1 MSSST
6 YIGQKGYTI
15 YKECLSI
22 QEQNYIRDTLSVKPF
37 VPKSPVQSP
46 SFPVYRESHK
56 KMYLPRYFGL
66 DIYGE
71 ADEFK
76 INDGDKINI
85 EFKGSLRPYQNS
97 IVDSYLNAI
106 NDKTGG
112 GGLIEVG
119 CGAGKC
125 HGKDTPILMYDGSI
139 KMVQDINVGELL
151 MGDDSTP
158 RKVLSLARGREM
170 MYKINQ
176 ENGEPYIVNESH
188 ILSLKDK
195 ENTLDIPLK
204 KYLKNTENYKEY
216 KGYKVC
222 VEFAEL
228 PIDIDPYIVGK
239 YIDVNQC
246 IPYNY
251 KCNTKEIRLNILA
264 GIIDT
269 KGILDRFYKA
279 LYPVSTKYLIIQN
292 GKEKTDDIIYLSR
305 SLGLYVEYK
314 YLSGNVYMIWLDG
327 NLEEIPSKKYDIK
340 NIDTFKNICD
350 TNTNV
355 SETLSSEIHI
365 KNLTTNITIDKL
377 EVDDY
382 YGFVLDGN
390 HRYLLGDFTVTHNT
404 VCALNIISKVKQK
417 TLIIVHK
424 GFLLNQWIER
434 IEQFLPTA
442 RIGKIQGQIIDIKD
456 KDIVISML
464 QSLSMKEY
472 PSDMFN
478 SFGLTVIDEC
488 HHISSEVFSR
498 SLLKVVTKYT
508 LGLSATMQRKDGL
521 TKVFKMFLGDIV
533 FSQQR
538 EPDESV
544 LVKAIEY
551 QTTDDEFNET
561 VYDYRGT
568 PQYSTMITKLCEYN
582 RRSEFILEVIK
593 KELQEKTDQQI
604 MILGQNKSILIYL
617 HKAIEHRR
625 IATVGFYVGGMK
637 EEDLKES
644 EGKQI
649 IIATYAMAAE
659 GLDIKT
665 LSTLILVTPRTDVV
679 QAVGRILRVK
689 HERPLVI
696 DIIDSHDVF
705 QNQWKKRLTFY
716 KKNKYK
722 IIHTTNEKYKKN
734 DWEELKYSCK
744 LKKNTSKLKETGET
758 SGVCLIELS

>member
-1 MSSST
+1 MST

-15 YKECLSI
+15 YKECLNME
-22 QEQNYIRDTLSVKPF
+22 EQNYIRETLSVKPF
-37 VPKSPVQSP
+37 VPKSPVQPP

-66 DIYGE
+66 ETYGE

-76 INDGDKINI
+76 INDGEKINI
-85 EFKGSLRPYQNS
+85 EFNGSLRPYQET
-97 IVDSYLNAI
+97 IVNSYLKAT

-125 HGKDTPILMYDGSI
+125 HGKNTPILMYDGTI
-139 KMVQDINVGELL
+139 KKVQDIEVGELL

-158 RKVLSLARGREM
+158 RTVLSLARGREM

-176 ENGEPYIVNESH
+176 ENGDAYIVNESH
-188 ILSLKDK
+188 ILSLKD
-195 ENTLDIPLK
+195 NSTIIDIPLN
-204 KYLKNTENYKEY
+204 KYLNNKDVNY
-216 KGYKVC
+216 KGYKNR
-222 VEFAEL
+222 VEFNEL
-228 PIDIDPYIVGK
+228 PIDIDPYTIGK
-239 YIDVNQC
+239 YIDINQN

-251 KCNTKEIRLNILA
+251 KCNTRRIRLEVLA

-269 KGILDRFYKA
+269 KGILDRYYST
-279 LYPVSTKYLIIQN
+279 LVPVSTKYLLIQN
-292 GKEKTDDIIYLSR
+292 GKKIKDDIVYLSR

-314 YLSGNVYMIWLDG
+314 KYSEDVYMIWLDG
-327 NLEEIPSKKYDIK
+327 NLEEIPTREYDLK
-340 NIDTFKNICD
+340 NIDTFKNTTNKDD
-350 TNTNV
+350 TD
-355 SETLSSEIHI
+355 I
-365 KNLTTNITIDKL
+365 KNLTTNITVEKL
-377 EVDDY
+377 NEDDY

-442 RIGKIQGQIIDIKD
+442 KIGKIQGQIIDIND
-456 KDIVISML
+456 KDIVIGML

-472 PSDMFN
+472 PVDMFN

-551 QTTDDEFNET
+551 QTNDDEFNET
-561 VYDYRGT
+561 TYDYRGN

-593 KELQEKTDQQI
+593 KELEEKKDQQI

-617 HKAIEHRR
+617 YKAIEHRR
-625 IATVGFYVGGMK
+625 IATVGYYVGGMK

-665 LSTLILVTPRTDVV
+665 LTTLLLVTPRTDVV

-689 HERPLVI
+689 HDRPLVI
-696 DIIDSHDVF
+696 DIIDTHDVF
-705 QNQWKKRLTFY
+705 QNQWKKRLVFY

-722 IIHTTNEKYKKN
+722 IIHTTSDKYKRN
-734 DWEELKYSCK
+734 EWEEIKYSCK
-744 LKKNTSKLKETGET
+744 SKKNTLSNK
-758 SGVCLIELS
+758 SGKCLIDI

>member
-1 MSSST
+1 MST

-15 YKECLSI
+15 YKECLNI
-22 QEQNYIRDTLSVKPF
+22 EEQNYIRDTLSVKPF
-37 VPKSPVQSP
+37 VPKSPVQPP

-66 DIYGE
+66 ETYGE

-76 INDGDKINI
+76 INDGEKINI
-85 EFKGSLRPYQNS
+85 DFKGSLRPYQEN
-97 IVDSYLNAI
+97 IVNSYLKATNE
-106 NDKTGG
+106 KTGG

-125 HGKDTPILMYDGSI
+125 HGKNTPILMYDGTI
-139 KMVQDINVGELL
+139 KMVQDIEIGELL

-176 ENGEPYIVNESH
+176 ENGDAYIVNESH
-188 ILSLKDK
+188 ILSLKDTTK
-195 ENTLDIPLK
+195 NIILDIPLN
-204 KYLKNTENYKEY
+204 KYLKNKDVNYR
-216 KGYKVC
+216 GYKNR
-222 VEFAEL
+222 VEFNEL
-228 PIDIDPYIVGK
+228 PIDIDPYTIGK

-251 KCNTKEIRLNILA
+251 KCNTRRIRMEVLA

-269 KGILDRFYKA
+269 KGIIDRYYSVKQ
-279 LYPVSTKYLIIQN
+279 PVSTKYLLIQN
-292 GKEKTDDIIYLSR
+292 GKEITDDITYLSR
-305 SLGLYVEYK
+305 SLGIYVEYK
-314 YLSGNVYMIWLDG
+314 NYSGDVYMIWLDG
-327 NLEEIPSKKYDIK
+327 NLEEIPTRDLK
-340 NIDTFKNICD
+340 NIDTFKNIKEGTYD
-350 TNTNV
+350 DINNN
-355 SETLSSEIHI
+355 I
-365 KNLTTNITIDKL
+365 KNLTTNITIEKL
-377 EVDDY
+377 HIDDY
-382 YGFVLDGN
+382 YGFEIDGN

-442 RIGKIQGQIIDIKD
+442 KIGKIQGQIIDIND
-456 KDIVISML
+456 KDIVIGML

-472 PSDMFN
+472 PVDMFD

-551 QTTDDEFNET
+551 QTNDDEFNGT
-561 VYDYRGT
+561 IYDYRGN

-593 KELQEKTDQQI
+593 KELEEKKDQQI

-617 HKAIEHRR
+617 YKAIEHRR
-625 IATVGFYVGGMK
+625 IATVGYYVGGMK

-665 LSTLILVTPRTDVV
+665 LTTLLLVTPRTDVV

-689 HERPLVI
+689 HDRPLVI
-696 DIIDSHDVF
+696 DIIDTHDVF
-705 QNQWKKRLTFY
+705 QNQWKKRLVFY

-722 IIHTTNEKYKKN
+722 IIHTTSDNYKRNE
-734 DWEELKYSCK
+734 WEEIKYSSK
-744 LKKNTSKLKETGET
+744 SKKNTLSNK
-758 SGVCLIELS
+758 SGKCLIDI

>member
-1 MSSST
+1 MST

-15 YKECLSI
+15 YKECLNME
-22 QEQNYIRDTLSVKPF
+22 EQNYIRETLSVKPF
-37 VPKSPVQSP
+37 VPKSPVQPP

-66 DIYGE
+66 ETYGE

-76 INDGDKINI
+76 INDGEKINI
-85 EFKGSLRPYQNS
+85 EFNGSLRPYQET
-97 IVDSYLNAI
+97 IVNSYLKAT

-125 HGKDTPILMYDGSI
+125 HGKNTPILMYDGTI
-139 KMVQDINVGELL
+139 KMVQDIEVGELL

-158 RKVLSLARGREM
+158 RTVLCLARGREM

-176 ENGEPYIVNESH
+176 ENGDAYIVNESH

-195 ENTLDIPLK
+195 STIIDIPLN
-204 KYLKNTENYKEY
+204 KYLNYKDKNY
-216 KGYKVC
+216 KGYKNR
-222 VEFAEL
+222 VEFNEL
-228 PIDIDPYIVGK
+228 PIYIDPYTIGK
-239 YIDVNQC
+239 YIDINQN

-251 KCNTKEIRLNILA
+251 KCNTRRIRLEVLA

-269 KGILDRFYKA
+269 KGIFDRYYST
-279 LYPVSTKYLIIQN
+279 LESVSTKYLIIQN
-292 GKEKTDDIIYLSR
+292 GKKIKDDIIYLSR

-314 YLSGNVYMIWLDG
+314 KYSEDVYMIWLDG
-327 NLEEIPSKKYDIK
+327 NLEEIPTRDLK
-340 NIDTFKNICD
+340 DTFKNP
-350 TNTNV
+350 TNK
-355 SETLSSEIHI
+355 SDADI
-365 KNLTTNITIDKL
+365 KNLTTNITVEKL
-377 EVDDY
+377 NEDDY
-382 YGFVLDGN
+382 YGFALDGN

-442 RIGKIQGQIIDIKD
+442 KIGKIQGQIIDIND
-456 KDIVISML
+456 KDIVIGML

-472 PSDMFN
+472 PVDMFD

-551 QTTDDEFNET
+551 QTNDDEFNET
-561 VYDYRGT
+561 TYDYRGN

-593 KELQEKTDQQI
+593 KELEEKKDQQI
-604 MILGQNKSILIYL
+604 MILG
-617 HKAIEHRR
+617 
-625 IATVGFYVGGMK
+625 
-637 EEDLKES
+637 
-644 EGKQI
+644 
-649 IIATYAMAAE
+649 
-659 GLDIKT
+659 
-665 LSTLILVTPRTDVV
+665 
-679 QAVGRILRVK
+679 
-689 HERPLVI
+689 
-696 DIIDSHDVF
+696 
-705 QNQWKKRLTFY
+705 
-716 KKNKYK
+716 
-722 IIHTTNEKYKKN
+722 
-734 DWEELKYSCK
+734 
-744 LKKNTSKLKETGET
+744 
-758 SGVCLIELS
+758 

>member
-15 YKECLSI
+15 FKECLSI
-22 QEQNYIRDTLSVKPF
+22 QEQNYIRETLSVKPF
-37 VPKSPVQSP
+37 VPKSPVQPP
-46 SFPVYRESHK
+46 SFPVYRESQK
-56 KMYLPRYFGL
+56 KMYLPRYFGVET
-66 DIYGE
+66 YGE

-76 INDGDKINI
+76 INDGERINI
-85 EFKGSLRPYQNS
+85 DFNGSLRPYQNS
-97 IVDSYLNAI
+97 IVNSYLNAI

-139 KMVQDINVGELL
+139 KMVQDIKVGELL

-158 RKVLSLARGREM
+158 RTVLSLARGREM

-176 ENGEPYIVNESH
+176 ENGESYTVNESH
-188 ILSLKDK
+188 ILSLKDN
-195 ENTLDIPLK
+195 ETVIDIPLN
-204 KYLKNTENYKEY
+204 KYLLCEDKYKNY
-216 KGYKVC
+216 KGYKTA
-222 VEFAEL
+222 VEFNEI
-228 PIDIDPYIVGK
+228 PIDTEPYIVGK
-239 YIDVNQC
+239 YVNKC

-251 KCNTKEIRLNILA
+251 KCNTKEIRLKVLA

-269 KGILDRFYKA
+269 KGILDRYYDT
-279 LYPVSTKYLIIQN
+279 LHPVSTKYLMIQT
-292 GKEKTDDIIYLSR
+292 GKEITDDIVYLSR

-314 YLSGNVYMIWLDG
+314 NVSGDVFMIWLDG
-327 NLEEIPSKKYDIK
+327 NLEEIPTKEYDLK
-340 NIDTFKNICD
+340 NMDTFKIKD
-350 TNTNV
+350 IDRQ
-355 SETLSSEIHI
+355 LHK
-365 KNLTTNITIDKL
+365 KNLITKISIEKLNI
-377 EVDDY
+377 DDY

-404 VCALNIISKVKQK
+404 VCALNIISKIKQK

-442 RIGKIQGQIIDIKD
+442 KVGKIQGQIIDIKD
-456 KDIVISML
+456 KDIVIGML

-472 PSDMFN
+472 PSDMFD

-551 QTTDDEFNET
+551 QTTDDDFNET
-561 VYDYRGT
+561 VYDYRGN
-568 PQYSTMITKLCEYN
+568 PQYSTMISKLCEYN
-582 RRSEFILEVIK
+582 RRSEFILDVIK
-593 KELQEKTDQQI
+593 KELQEKKEQQI

-625 IATVGFYVGGMK
+625 IATVGYYVGGMK

-665 LSTLILVTPRTDVV
+665 LSTLLLATPRTDVV

-705 QNQWKKRLTFY
+705 KNQWKKRLVFY

-722 IIHTTNEKYKKN
+722 IFQTTSDNYKINK
-734 DWEELKYSCK
+734 WEELKYSCK
-744 LKKNTSKLKETGET
+744 SKKNTSEIKELGKN
-758 SGVCLIELS
+758 SGKCLIDIS

>member
-15 YKECLSI
+15 FKECLSI
-22 QEQNYIRDTLSVKPF
+22 QEQNYIRETLSVKPF
-37 VPKSPVQSP
+37 VPKSPVQPP
-46 SFPVYRESHK
+46 SFPVYRESQK
-56 KMYLPRYFGL
+56 KMYLPRYFGVET
-66 DIYGE
+66 YGE

-76 INDGDKINI
+76 INDGEKINI
-85 EFKGSLRPYQNS
+85 EFNGSLRPYQNS
-97 IVDSYLNAI
+97 IVNSYLNAI

-139 KMVQDINVGELL
+139 KMVQDIKVGELL

-158 RKVLSLARGREM
+158 RTVLSLARGREM

-176 ENGEPYIVNESH
+176 ENGESYTVNESH
-188 ILSLKDK
+188 ILSLKD
-195 ENTLDIPLK
+195 NDTIIDIPLN
-204 KYLKNTENYKEY
+204 KYLLCNSEDKYKNY
-216 KGYKVC
+216 KGYKTA
-222 VEFAEL
+222 VEFNEL
-228 PIDIDPYIVGK
+228 PIDTDPYVVGK
-239 YIDVNQC
+239 YIDVNKC

-251 KCNTKEIRLNILA
+251 KCNTKEIRLKVLA

-269 KGILDRFYKA
+269 KGILDRYYQA
-279 LYPVSTKYLIIQN
+279 LHPVSTKYLMIQT
-292 GKEKTDDIIYLSR
+292 GKKITDDIVYLSR
-305 SLGLYVEYK
+305 SLGLYVKYK
-314 YLSGNVYMIWLDG
+314 NVSGDVFMIWLHG
-327 NLEEIPSKKYDIK
+327 NLDEIPTKEYDLK
-340 NIDTFKNICD
+340 NMDTFNIKD
-350 TNTNV
+350 TGNNTQH
-355 SETLSSEIHI
+355 HI
-365 KNLTTNITIDKL
+365 KNLTTNISVEKVDI
-377 EVDDY
+377 DDY
-382 YGFVLDGN
+382 YGFELDGN

-404 VCALNIISKVKQK
+404 VCALNIISKIKQK

-442 RIGKIQGQIIDIKD
+442 KVGKIQGQIIDIKD
-456 KDIVISML
+456 KDIVIGML

-472 PSDMFN
+472 PSDMFDC
-478 SFGLTVIDEC
+478 FGLTVIDEC

-551 QTTDDEFNET
+551 QTTDDDFNET
-561 VYDYRGT
+561 VYDYRGN
-568 PQYSTMITKLCEYN
+568 PQYSTMISKLCEYN
-582 RRSEFILEVIK
+582 RRSEFILDVIK
-593 KELQEKTDQQI
+593 KELQEKKEQQI

-625 IATVGFYVGGMK
+625 IASVGYYVGGMK

-665 LSTLILVTPRTDVV
+665 LSTLLLVTPRTDVV

-705 QNQWKKRLTFY
+705 QNQWKKRLVFY

-722 IIHTTNEKYKKN
+722 IIQTTSDNYKINK
-734 DWEELKYSCK
+734 WEELKYSCK
-744 LKKNTSKLKETGET
+744 SKKNTSEIKELGKH
-758 SGVCLIELS
+758 SGKCLIDIS